1 MRKLWKTVKEYFG
14 FHPVKLSGPVL
25 AEQFALSLRLQPTS
39 AASQL
44 IGAAAI
50 AIYFWHGLSQEL
62 LVGWVI
68 SVAVTIYLWISF
80 GRRFRADQS
89 RASHMRDWIRRWMF
103 NTSLTGIV
111 WGFAGS
117 ALMVTAH
124 PVDQVVLISVIVAI
138 VFASWPSFSCWL
150 PGLTVLTLLALTPM
164 LVAISIAYK
173 LSSILIAVIL
183 IVITCFVL
191 YSGRRLNE
199 LVILAVTQQ
208 VRNEQLVTK
217 LKAERDA
224 AERER
229 RIMERDSARRS
240 RFFAG
245 ANHDLRQPLQ
255 AMGIYLQILKSQQTG
270 QNKEV
275 IGQLESASRSISDLV
290 EQILEVSRIETGNIE
305 TKIERLRVSE
315 LFEQLSAEF
324 VPVAAEKRLIFS
336 THPVNAS
343 METDPQL
350 VARILRNLIT
360 NAIRYTTRQGGRI
373 TLGARLVGGN
383 LIIGVYDEGPGIP
396 SDELESIFEPFYR
409 GSTSKGGAKGYG
421 LGLSIVWV
429 LAKKLGIELSVS
441 SRLGR
446 GSVFRLKLPALP
458 DSQVRTAPAKGSA
471 PTGLDL
477 RGVVGLLE
485 DSDIVREAVAAILRG
500 WGATVI
506 ESAEPN
512 EAFIREMANANS
524 KGRLTTFIS
533 DFNLG
538 PGKMNGLEAIF
549 RVREISEKKVP
560 SVLLT
565 AIRREVIL
573 NAYRNLV
580 IASSVTGQPM
590 PVILQKPASAETLAT
605 ALRKAIA
612 EG

>member
-14 FHPVKLSGPVL
+14 FHPVKLSGSVL
-25 AEQFALSLRLQPTS
+25 SEQFALALRLQPTS

-50 AIYFWHGLSQEL
+50 VMYFWQNISRPL
-62 LVGWVI
+62 LLGWALA
-68 SVAVTIYLWISF
+68 VAITIYLWISF
-80 GRRFRADQS
+80 ARRFRADQAS
-89 RASHMRDWIRRWMF
+89 ASHMRAWIRRWMF
-103 NTSLTGIV
+103 NSSLTGIV
-111 WGFAGS
+111 WGFAAS
-117 ALMVTAH
+117 ALMVTAD
-124 PVDQVVLISVIVAI
+124 PVDQVVLVSVIVAI

-150 PGLTVLTLLALTPM
+150 PGLSVLTLLALTPM
-164 LVAISIAYK
+164 LVAISIAYQ
-173 LSSILIAVIL
+173 LSSIVIAVIL
-183 IVITCFVL
+183 VVIMCFVL

-199 LVILAVTQQ
+199 LVILAVTQR
-208 VRNEQLVTK
+208 VRNDQLVHK
-217 LKAERDA
+217 LKAEKDA

-229 RIMERDSARRS
+229 RIVERDSARRS

-270 QNKEV
+270 QNRDV

-305 TKIERLRVSE
+305 TKIERIRVSD
-315 LFEQLSAEF
+315 LFDGLASEF

-336 THPVNAS
+336 TRPKNVS
-343 METDPQL
+343 IQTDPQL

-373 TLGARLVGGN
+373 TLGARLVGDSVF
-383 LIIGVYDEGPGIP
+383 IGVYDEGPGIP
-396 SDELESIFEPFYR
+396 ADELETIFEPFYR
-409 GSTSKGGAKGYG
+409 GSTSRDSAKGYG

-441 SRLGR
+441 SRVGR

-458 DSQVRTAPAKGSA
+458 DKQVKAHPVREDSPA
-471 PTGLDL
+471 GLDL

-485 DSDIVREAVAAILRG
+485 DVDMVREAVASILRG

-506 ESAEPN
+506 ESAEPD
-512 EAFIREMANANS
+512 EEFIRELAKAHEN
-524 KGRLTTFIS
+524 GQLTTFIS

-538 PGKMNGLEAIF
+538 PDKMNGLEAIF
-549 RVREISEKKVP
+549 KVRELSRKKVP

-565 AIRREVIL
+565 AIRQEVIL

-590 PVILQKPASAETLAT
+590 PVILQKPASAETLAA